1 MTSNWASARVEVQT
15 TCAATPG
22 LATGGYSPSSGL
34 AIHRVKDL
42 LDFRDAIIFAIGSRF
57 DGQAD
62 GHAAQDA
69 SQEGECEEWF
79 RRALFSEHVEED

>member
-1 MTSNWASARVEVQT
+1 MTPNWASARVEVQT
-15 TCAATPG
+15 TRATTPG
-22 LATGGYSPSSGL
+22 LATGGYSPSPGL

-42 LDFRDAIIFAIGSRF
+42 LYFRDAIISAIGSRV

-62 GHAAQDA
+62 DHVAQDA

-79 RRALFSEHVEED
+79 RRALFSEHVEEN